1 MTDAVCCFCFD
12 FSLVFFSLNRR
23 KNIIQRTIFKFN
35 RDSPFL
41 KDSNTNYVK
50 NSKVKN
56 APINHRK

>member
-1 MTDAVCCFCFD
+1 MQFVVSVLIFLC
-12 FSLVFFSLNRR
+12 LFSLNRR
-23 KNIIQRTIFKFN
+23 KNIIQRTIFKFY

-41 KDSNTNYVK
+41 KDSDTNYVK

>member
-1 MTDAVCCFCFD
+1 MQFVVSVLIFLC
-12 FSLVFFSLNRR
+12 FFSLNRR

-41 KDSNTNYVK
+41 KDSDTNYVK